1 MSNIVH
7 KVKDAVTGHPHHKS
21 DNTHST
27 TGVGQGNHGT
37 PSTTQGTTHNTH
49 RGTTSSTQ
57 PPHSSKVANKLDPR
71 VDSQATTG
79 AGYGAHGAHGTH
91 AGMTSGTQPPHSST
105 TANKLDP
112 RVDTQSAGLSN
123 HSTRPPHSSTTANK
137 LDPRVTEDHY
147 NPGLSTSGGTGR
159 SGHTAL
165 PHETG
170 HTSTAEQSSKLG
182 GYGHMGH
189 GALGGA
195 GSGLGAGTTHHA
207 TGHHISEPGLMQ
219 ANPLPSSTKGSGGVG
234 VGGVRGSSSALGSGT
249 GHPTAGRHGSNAMP
263 SSVGSGT
270 TSRTAGPHDSDVA
283 NKLDPRVDSDLD
295 GSRTVGGGA
304 THNSRTGNFDNKDP
318 MDAAQVPPSVMSK
331 HVGAP
336 EVTHNDPKHDHTRRH
351 SAKPGDSLRKYGSGT
366 V

>member
-1 MSNIVH
+1 MSNIVN
-7 KVKDAVTGHPHHKS
+7 KVKDAVTGHPHHTS
-21 DNTHST
+21 GDTHST
-27 TGVGQGNHGT
+27 TGVVGQGNHGT
-37 PSTTQGTTHNTH
+37 RSTTQGTTHSKH
-49 RGTTSSTQ
+49 GGTTSSNQ

-79 AGYGAHGAHGTH
+79 PVYGTHGTH

-112 RVDTQSAGLSN
+112 RV
-123 HSTRPPHSSTTANK
+123 
-137 LDPRVTEDHY
+137 TENHY

-159 SGHTAL
+159 AGHTAL

-182 GYGHMGH
+182 GNGHMGH

-195 GSGLGAGTTHHA
+195 GSALGAGTTHHA
-207 TGHHISEPGLMQ
+207 TGHHSSQPGLMP
-219 ANPLPSSTKGSGGVG
+219 ANPLPSSTMGSGG
-234 VGGVRGSSSALGSGT
+234 ALGSGT
-249 GHPTAGRHGSNAMP
+249 GHHAAGHHGSNAMH

-270 TSRTAGPHDSDVA
+270 ASRTAGPHDSNVA

-304 THNSRTGNFDNKDP
+304 THNSRTGNLDNKDP
-318 MDAAQVPPSVMSK
+318 TDAAQVPPSVMSK

-336 EVTHNDPKHDHTRRH
+336 EVTHNDPKHDRTRRH
-351 SAKPGDSLRKYGSGT
+351 SAKPGDSLREYGSGT
-366 V
+366 T

>member
-7 KVKDAVTGHPHHKS
+7 KVKDAVTGHPNHKS

-37 PSTTQGTTHNTH
+37 QTTQGTTHSTH
-49 RGTTSSTQ
+49 GGTASSTR

-79 AGYGAHGAHGTH
+79 AGPGTHGTH

-112 RVDTQSAGLSN
+112 RVDSQAGTGASYGTHGT
-123 HSTRPPHSSTTANK
+123 HS
-137 LDPRVTEDHY
+137 
-147 NPGLSTSGGTGR
+147 GMTSGTQ
-159 SGHTAL
+159 
-165 PHETG
+165 PP
-170 HTSTAEQSSKLG
+170 HTSTAQQSSKLG
-182 GYGHMGH
+182 GNGHMGH

-195 GSGLGAGTTHHA
+195 GAGLGAGTTHHA
-207 TGHHISEPGLMQ
+207 TGHHSSEPGLMQ
-219 ANPLPSSTKGSGGVG
+219 ANPLPSSTKASRGVG
-234 VGGVRGSSSALGSGT
+234 VGGVGDTSSALGSGT
-249 GHPTAGRHGSNAMP
+249 GHHSAGHHGSNVMH

-270 TSRTAGPHDSDVA
+270 ASRTAGPHDSNLA

-295 GSRTVGGGA
+295 GSRTVGRGA

-318 MDAAQVPPSVMSK
+318 TDAAQVPPSVMSK

-336 EVTHNDPKHDHTRRH
+336 EVTHNDPKHERTRRH
-351 SAKPGDSLRKYGSGT
+351 SMKPGDSLREYGSGT